1 MSTWVCYAYTQARL
15 ERERGERAEALQTQK
30 DEVERLRA
38 AQAER
43 EKALSE
49 QQAKL
54 HLIATAQPA
63 RPRAA
68 APPAPVASP
77 PDHAR
82 PQPSNNSAGVDLSP
96 VLAVIDADCWPRLC
110 VSHTHTHTQT
120 HIYTHT
126 NTHTHI
132 YTHTYLYIHTGDR
145 RGGAPVG
152 LDQHD
157 TCWPSCY

>member
-15 ERERGERAEALQTQK
+15 ERERGDRAEALQTQK

-38 AQAER
+38 AQAEQ

-96 VLAVIDADCWPRLC
+96 VLAVIDAEARLLAPFVC
-110 VSHTHTHTQT
+110 VTHTHTHTNT
-120 HIYTHT
+120 HIY
-126 NTHTHI
+126 I